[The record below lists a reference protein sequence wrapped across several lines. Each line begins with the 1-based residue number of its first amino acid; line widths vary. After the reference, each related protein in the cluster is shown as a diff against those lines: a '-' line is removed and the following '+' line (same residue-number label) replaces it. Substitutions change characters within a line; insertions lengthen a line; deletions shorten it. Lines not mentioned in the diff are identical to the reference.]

1 MQFFV
6 YILFSESL
14 NKFYIGTTDDVTR
27 RVEEHNNIKYYNKF
41 TSRGVPWSLFFAITC
56 QSSSQAYKIEKH
68 IKFMHSA
75 IYIENLVKYP
85 EMTHKLWIKTK
96 SCGLG
101 I

>member
-27 RVEEHNNIKYYNKF
+27 RVEEHNNIKYCNKF
-41 TSRGVPWSLFFAITC
+41 TSRGVPWSLFFEITC

-68 IKFMHSA
+68 IKAMHSKVH
-75 IYIENLVKYP
+75 IQNLVKYP
-85 EMTHKLWIKTK
+85 EMTINLLDKYKN
-96 SCGLG
+96 
-101 I
+101 